1 MSGIEFSREQGL
13 LITGSLVLLATVAA
27 SFALWWASSV
37 AVPFVMA
44 LLVTYLVLPIV
55 DALQLRLRAP
65 RWVAILAAFL
75 VLIAGGA
82 LLTVLVTTSIADLLE
97 NGATYEV
104 SVRKVA
110 YDLVT
115 WLDSTAQR
123 FGAPARSSELDPV
136 EALLQA
142 VNLDALL
149 STVGVGT
156 ANLLGSVS
164 SFTANAAMVLIFA
177 VIIIAGRKPME
188 TREGLWGEIDSA
200 VRRYLGLKFAASA
213 ATGLLTWLFLYLL
226 GVPLS
231 LVFGVLAFFL
241 NFIPSVGSLIA
252 MVLPLPVA
260 YLAFADQP
268 LIWIGALVLPGSIQ
282 FVVGNI
288 IEPYFQGD
296 SLDLHPITVLLTL
309 IFWTLL
315 WGVAGAIISVPI
327 TSVIKMVLARFE
339 TTRPVAELLAGR
351 LGAEALTAAVVPV
364 PPPRRVGPPSSE

>member
-1 MSGIEFSREQGL
+1 LSGIEFSREQGL